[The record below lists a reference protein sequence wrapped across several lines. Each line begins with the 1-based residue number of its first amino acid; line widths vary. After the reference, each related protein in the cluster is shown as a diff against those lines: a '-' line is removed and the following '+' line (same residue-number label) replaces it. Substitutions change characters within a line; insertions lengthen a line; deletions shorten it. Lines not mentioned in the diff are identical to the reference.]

1 MGVVRE
7 ALRWA
12 VQEFRRPVSP
22 RVVNP
27 LRKVEFLRVHDLV
40 DTVLG
45 AVEDLHAT
53 QTPHRRALALHRP
66 GEAESNSSGTV
77 RNCVTRQTGAATY
90 AAARGETVP
99 GG

>member
-1 MGVVRE
+1 VQGIAMGR
-7 ALRWA
+7 AK
-12 VQEFRRPVSP
+12 FRRPVSP

-53 QTPHRRALALHRP
+53 QTPHLLVVQIHVTYVEHWRFVIPAKPRAILP
-66 GEAESNSSGTV
+66 GL
-77 RNCVTRQTGAATY
+77 
-90 AAARGETVP
+90 
-99 GG
+99 